1 MINQVFGA
9 IAALGSAEAQNL
21 LALAGENVLKK
32 YQDSHAWEKLLV
44 NTGEFFLNFE
54 QEATDFFKDLALALS
69 KENMVQIAKDL
80 QTDDGYGLQHKLY
93 DSLMQLMSKYEI
105 PYEIAESYTVRIIYA
120 VLEQLRTI
128 NPDKYEHYF
137 LQEWRDEQEKSFQEL
152 QTRIDKVSSE
162 IAIYQ
167 QNKLEVFSS
176 GQMDI
181 ELRRTTCDPSIGI
194 EYFIVDDERFQ
205 DKFED
210 QRYEE
215 IIYVRGRNREE
226 TIYCVL
232 NELWKLNDKRPV
244 YVVKSLES
252 WDKLRDLGYS
262 GNVYIPW
269 FYADEIVAI
278 ENNTNIF
285 VIDENTPVFRV
296 GVLELRPRT
305 RDTLSKCLQNSGME
319 YSKAY
324 ALLADTHGLYAQIK
338 KRLFRGE
345 YLKQPSW
352 VSGVGEKAQK
362 TCLLIGSWEEIDGD
376 KLIIESLYGDSYDHF
391 IDEVLPYAKGEDPL
405 LYMINRNGSVSYYLA
420 STENIWSYLNV
431 LPNEPI
437 WQSFIKALLDVIN
450 EAESLFTYDHQ
461 EALVARFKGERLF
474 WSETIRKGML
484 KTLLIKGAYQ
494 KDEET
499 QQVLDALICK
509 ILDCVK
515 TEKQWIYITK
525 FWRELCEIS
534 PKATLDRLEREIN
547 EGTGLLSLFQN
558 QSSDILLGRNAY
570 IDVLWGVEQFLTQRD
585 FFWSALRWLLKLDS
599 YQYEYKS
606 NNPKDTFSKV
616 FCTWMNFS
624 SLQNAEEKTTA
635 AKIAFEINSSNTWD
649 YLISA
654 IDNKGRSIFG
664 ELSYPKYREHEITR
678 STTTAE
684 MQKTS
689 LGYFNLL
696 IQHMDY
702 SADRWI
708 KMIDLS
714 SDFPADLRLEV
725 EEKLLSEI
733 NLMPDIEVMRVKNGI
748 RHLIYRHR
756 FYASS
761 DWSMSEGNLAEY
773 EGLLNRIELQTPEL
787 EYTYLFINNPDYP
800 LLHPAPYHQE
810 GEQERNEVA
819 KEELIQEKLAEF
831 QRSGFDL
838 VVLAKACAIESYSSL
853 GVYLAKYWNNGKWNY
868 NTFRSLLSVQESGAI
883 ALDYLRRFGGS
894 EQLPYDSIISDLS
907 NDACSVAILAKVYRI
922 EALRTQKVPLITNAS
937 EEIKKEFW
945 KDDISC
951 DECNLAWA
959 LRECKK
965 YATLDVY
972 LDQLH
977 MIHYQAP
984 LSADQIFE
992 CLDGIEKMPHS
1003 GSNQMTSYH
1012 VEQLISVLQDAFI
1025 DDIEKCIRIS
1035 HLEVFFINLLDWKN
1049 MKCFQRMIKQ
1059 VPEMFAELVSGVFK
1073 KDHPEGEEKSKNQVA
1088 VHNMFT
1094 IYEKA
1099 HFCPAERDGIV
1110 DEDQLEQWI
1119 EEYRKH
1125 LIKNDQESLF
1135 TSTLGRLFA
1144 FSPSGIDGREPC
1156 EAVRKMIEKYGDDRM
1171 ILSYQTAVYNR
1182 RGAFSPSAGKE
1193 ELRMAEEFREK
1204 ARYFEPHYPMTSRVF
1219 YGLYETYKRESDRER
1234 EDAENGW

>member
-1 MINQVFGA
+1 M
-9 IAALGSAEAQNL
+9 
-21 LALAGENVLKK
+21 
-32 YQDSHAWEKLLV
+32 
-44 NTGEFFLNFE
+44 
-54 QEATDFFKDLALALS
+54 
-69 KENMVQIAKDL
+69 
-80 QTDDGYGLQHKLY
+80 
-93 DSLMQLMSKYEI
+93 
-105 PYEIAESYTVRIIYA
+105 
-120 VLEQLRTI
+120 
-128 NPDKYEHYF
+128 
-137 LQEWRDEQEKSFQEL
+137 
-152 QTRIDKVSSE
+152 
-162 IAIYQ
+162 
-167 QNKLEVFSS
+167 
-176 GQMDI
+176 
-181 ELRRTTCDPSIGI
+181 
-194 EYFIVDDERFQ
+194 
-205 DKFED
+205 
-210 QRYEE
+210 
-215 IIYVRGRNREE
+215 
-226 TIYCVL
+226 
-232 NELWKLNDKRPV
+232 
-244 YVVKSLES
+244 
-252 WDKLRDLGYS
+252 
-262 GNVYIPW
+262 
-269 FYADEIVAI
+269 
-278 ENNTNIF
+278 
-285 VIDENTPVFRV
+285 
-296 GVLELRPRT
+296 
-305 RDTLSKCLQNSGME
+305 
-319 YSKAY
+319 
-324 ALLADTHGLYAQIK
+324 
-338 KRLFRGE
+338 
-345 YLKQPSW
+345 
-352 VSGVGEKAQK
+352 
-362 TCLLIGSWEEIDGD
+362 
-376 KLIIESLYGDSYDHF
+376 
-391 IDEVLPYAKGEDPL
+391 
-405 LYMINRNGSVSYYLA
+405 
-420 STENIWSYLNV
+420 
-431 LPNEPI
+431 
-437 WQSFIKALLDVIN
+437 
-450 EAESLFTYDHQ
+450 
-461 EALVARFKGERLF
+461 F

-606 NNPKDTFSKV
+606 NNPKDTISKV

-649 YLISA
+649 HLISA

-868 NTFRSLLSVQESGAI
+868 NTFRSLLSVQER
-883 ALDYLRRFGGS
+883 L
-894 EQLPYDSIISDLS
+894 
-907 NDACSVAILAKVYRI
+907 
-922 EALRTQKVPLITNAS
+922 
-937 EEIKKEFW
+937 
-945 KDDISC
+945 
-951 DECNLAWA
+951 
-959 LRECKK
+959 
-965 YATLDVY
+965 
-972 LDQLH
+972 
-977 MIHYQAP
+977 
-984 LSADQIFE
+984 
-992 CLDGIEKMPHS
+992 
-1003 GSNQMTSYH
+1003 
-1012 VEQLISVLQDAFI
+1012 
-1025 DDIEKCIRIS
+1025 
-1035 HLEVFFINLLDWKN
+1035 
-1049 MKCFQRMIKQ
+1049 
-1059 VPEMFAELVSGVFK
+1059 
-1073 KDHPEGEEKSKNQVA
+1073 
-1088 VHNMFT
+1088 
-1094 IYEKA
+1094 
-1099 HFCPAERDGIV
+1099 
-1110 DEDQLEQWI
+1110 
-1119 EEYRKH
+1119 H
-1125 LIKNDQESLF
+1125 LI
-1135 TSTLGRLFA
+1135 
-1144 FSPSGIDGREPC
+1144 I
-1156 EAVRKMIEKYGDDRM
+1156 
-1171 ILSYQTAVYNR
+1171 
-1182 RGAFSPSAGKE
+1182 
-1193 ELRMAEEFREK
+1193 
-1204 ARYFEPHYPMTSRVF
+1204 
-1219 YGLYETYKRESDRER
+1219 
-1234 EDAENGW
+1234 

>member
-181 ELRRTTCDPSIGI
+181 ELRRSTCDPSIGI

-606 NNPKDTFSKV
+606 NNPKDTISKV

-649 YLISA
+649 HLISA

-937 EEIKKEFW
+937 EEIKKSFG
-945 KDDISC
+945 KTI
-951 DECNLAWA
+951 LVA
-959 LRECKK
+959 
-965 YATLDVY
+965 
-972 LDQLH
+972 
-977 MIHYQAP
+977 M
-984 LSADQIFE
+984 SA
-992 CLDGIEKMPHS
+992 
-1003 GSNQMTSYH
+1003 
-1012 VEQLISVLQDAFI
+1012 
-1025 DDIEKCIRIS
+1025 IS
-1035 HLEVFFINLLDWKN
+1035 H
-1049 MKCFQRMIKQ
+1049 
-1059 VPEMFAELVSGVFK
+1059 G
-1073 KDHPEGEEKSKNQVA
+1073 H
-1088 VHNMFT
+1088 
-1094 IYEKA
+1094 
-1099 HFCPAERDGIV
+1099 
-1110 DEDQLEQWI
+1110 
-1119 EEYRKH
+1119 
-1125 LIKNDQESLF
+1125 
-1135 TSTLGRLFA
+1135 
-1144 FSPSGIDGREPC
+1144 
-1156 EAVRKMIEKYGDDRM
+1156 
-1171 ILSYQTAVYNR
+1171 
-1182 RGAFSPSAGKE
+1182 
-1193 ELRMAEEFREK
+1193 
-1204 ARYFEPHYPMTSRVF
+1204 
-1219 YGLYETYKRESDRER
+1219 
-1234 EDAENGW
+1234 